1 MTLFL
6 RVAAPFLA
14 GYFVSYVYRMVNAV
28 LAPILARE
36 FGLSAGQLGLLSSMY
51 FLAFALTQL
60 PFGVLLDRF
69 GPRRVNAVLLLVAA
83 AGGAWFAHADTAGS
97 AILARAVIG
106 VGVSMALMS
115 SLTAFALWY
124 PAGKLSTMNGVAFIV
139 GILGAMTVTVPLE
152 MLLRVWSWRD
162 AFMLI
167 AGMSFAASVVLFV
180 CVPERVAAPKATL
193 GVQLRDLGG
202 LLSDAAF
209 LRLAVC
215 LGASQS
221 AAISLQSLWIATWLR
236 DVAGYDTAQVARGLL
251 AVHLAMIVGYLL
263 FGTAADRRTRQGKSA
278 LPLMM
283 GGVAGSAASL
293 ALVVAGFGS
302 LVLWSLFVGFST
314 AGVLGYSI
322 LTRRYPREMAG
333 RANTAINVAAFI
345 GMFFGQW
352 GIGLVLDLWPHTA
365 QGYAPQAYT
374 WALGM
379 VLAAQVAGLAWL
391 WSGRRLLD

>member
-1 MTLFL
+1 
-6 RVAAPFLA
+6 
-14 GYFVSYVYRMVNAV
+14 MVNAV

-83 AGGAWFAHADTAGS
+83 AGGAWFAHADTATS

-115 SLTAFALWY
+115 ALTAFALWY
-124 PAGKLSTMNGVAFIV
+124 PAEKVSTMNSIAFAV

-152 MLLRVWSWRD
+152 MLLRVWSWRE

-167 AGMSFAASVVLFV
+167 AAMSFAASLVLLFW
-180 CVPERVAAPKATL
+180 VPERIAASKATL
-193 GVQLRDLGG
+193 AMQLRDLGR

-251 AVHLAMIVGYLL
+251 AMHIAMIAGYVF
-263 FGTAADRRTRQGKSA
+263 FGTAADRRVRQGKSA

-293 ALVVAGFGS
+293 GLIVAGFGS
-302 LVLWSLFVGFST
+302 LLVWALFVGLST

-322 LTRRYPREMAG
+322 LTRRYPRDMAG

-345 GMFFGQW
+345 GMFAGQW
-352 GIGLVLDLWPHTA
+352 GIGLVLDRWPHTPD
-365 QGYAPQAYT
+365 GYAAGAYP
-374 WALGM
+374 WALAI

-391 WSGRRLLD
+391 WNGRRLLALGT

>member
-1 MTLFL
+1 
-6 RVAAPFLA
+6 
-14 GYFVSYVYRMVNAV
+14 MVNAV
-28 LAPILARE
+28 LAPILAQE

-51 FLAFALTQL
+51 FLAFAFTQL

-69 GPRRVNAVLLLVAA
+69 GPRRVNAVLLVVAA
-83 AGGAWFAHADTAGS
+83 AGGAWFAQADSATS

-115 SLTAFALWY
+115 ALTAFALWY
-124 PAGKLSTMNGVAFIV
+124 PAEKVSTMNSVAFTV

-152 MLLRVWSWRD
+152 MLLRVWSWRE

-167 AGMSFAASVVLFV
+167 AGLSFAVALMLLVW
-180 CVPERVAAPKATL
+180 VPERIAAPKATL
-193 GVQLRDLGG
+193 RMQLRDLGR
-202 LLSDAAF
+202 LLGDKAF

-215 LGASQS
+215 LGTSQS

-251 AVHLAMIVGYLL
+251 AVHLAMIAGYVL
-263 FGTAADRRTRQGKSA
+263 FGIAADRRARHGKSA

-283 GGVAGSAASL
+283 AGVGCSAASL
-293 ALVVAGFGS
+293 GLVVAGFGS
-302 LVLWSLFVGFST
+302 LAVWALFVGFST

-322 LTRRYPREMAG
+322 LTRRYPRDMAG

-345 GMFFGQW
+345 GMFAGQW
-352 GIGLVLDLWPHTA
+352 GIGLVLDRWPQTPA
-365 QGYAPQAYT
+365 GYAAEAYP
-374 WALGM
+374 WALAI

-391 WSGRRLLD
+391 WSGRRHLV

>member
-1 MTLFL
+1 
-6 RVAAPFLA
+6 
-14 GYFVSYVYRMVNAV
+14 MVNAV

-36 FGLSAGQLGLLSSMY
+36 FDLTAGQLGLLSSMY

-83 AGGAWFAHADTAGS
+83 AGGAWFAVADTTAS

-115 SLTAFALWY
+115 ALTAFALWY
-124 PAGKLSTMNGVAFIV
+124 PAGKLSTMNGMAFIV

-152 MLLRVWSWRD
+152 MLLRVWTWRQ
-162 AFMLI
+162 AFLLI
-167 AGMSFAASVVLFV
+167 AGMSFAASLVLLLW
-180 CVPERVAAPKATL
+180 VPERIAAPKSSL
-193 GVQLRDLGG
+193 GAQLRDLGA
-202 LLSDAAF
+202 LLADAAF

-221 AAISLQSLWIATWLR
+221 AAIALQSLWIATWLR
-236 DVAGYDTAQVARGLL
+236 DVAGYDSAQVARGLL
-251 AVHLAMIVGYLL
+251 AIHVAMIAGYLL
-263 FGTAADRRTRQGKSA
+263 FGTAADRRTRNGKSA

-302 LVLWSLFVGFST
+302 VLMWALFVGFST

-333 RANTAINVAAFI
+333 RANTAINVAAFV
-345 GMFFGQW
+345 GMFLGQW
-352 GIGLVLDLWPHTA
+352 GIGLVLDLWPQTP
-365 QGYAPQAYT
+365 QGYAPEAYT
-374 WALGM
+374 WALAM
-379 VLAAQVAGLAWL
+379 VLAAQAAGLAWL
-391 WSGRRLLD
+391 WSGRRLLG

>member
-1 MTLFL
+1 
-6 RVAAPFLA
+6 
-14 GYFVSYVYRMVNAV
+14 MVNAV

-83 AGGAWFAHADTAGS
+83 AGGAWFAHADTATS

-115 SLTAFALWY
+115 ALTAFALWY
-124 PAGKLSTMNGVAFIV
+124 PAEKVSTMNSIAFAV

-152 MLLRVWSWRD
+152 MLLRVWSWRE

-167 AGMSFAASVVLFV
+167 AAMSFAASLVLLFW
-180 CVPERVAAPKATL
+180 VPERIAASKATL
-193 GVQLRDLGG
+193 AMQLRDLGR

-251 AVHLAMIVGYLL
+251 AVHIAMIAGYVF
-263 FGTAADRRTRQGKSA
+263 FGTAADRRVRQGKSA

-293 ALVVAGFGS
+293 GLIVAGFGS
-302 LVLWSLFVGFST
+302 LLVWALFVGLST

-322 LTRRYPREMAG
+322 LTRRYPRDMAG

-345 GMFFGQW
+345 GMFAGQW
-352 GIGLVLDLWPHTA
+352 GIGLVLDRWPQTPD
-365 QGYAPQAYT
+365 GYAAGAYP
-374 WALGM
+374 WALAI

-391 WSGRRLLD
+391 WNGRRLLALGT

>member
-1 MTLFL
+1 
-6 RVAAPFLA
+6 
-14 GYFVSYVYRMVNAV
+14 MVNAV

-36 FGLSAGQLGLLSSMY
+36 FGLTAGQLGLLSSMY
-51 FLAFALTQL
+51 FLAFAFTQL

-69 GPRRVNAVLLLVAA
+69 GPRRVNGVLLVVAA
-83 AGGAWFAHADTAGS
+83 AGGAWFAQADTASS

-115 SLTAFALWY
+115 ALTAFALWY
-124 PAGKLSTMNGVAFIV
+124 PAEKVSTMNSVAFTV
-139 GILGAMTVTVPLE
+139 GILGAMSVTVPLE
-152 MLLRVWSWRD
+152 MLLRVWSWRE

-167 AGMSFAASVVLFV
+167 AGMSFCASLVLFIWV
-180 CVPERVAAPKATL
+180 SERIAAPKASL
-193 GVQLRDLGG
+193 AMQLRDLGR

-251 AVHLAMIVGYLL
+251 AVHVAMIAGYVL
-263 FGTAADRRTRQGKSA
+263 FGTAADRRARQGRSA

-283 GGVAGSAASL
+283 GGVAASAASL

-302 LVLWSLFVGFST
+302 LVVWALFVGFST

-322 LTRRYPREMAG
+322 LTRRYPRDMAG

-345 GMFFGQW
+345 GMFAGQW
-352 GIGLVLDLWPHTA
+352 GIGLVLDRWPQSA
-365 QGYAPQAYT
+365 AGYAAEAYP
-374 WALGM
+374 WALAI
-379 VLAAQVAGLAWL
+379 VLAAQAAGLAWL